1 MAVKN
6 LKGCGEHKNEWLISE
21 MSLFSMRP
29 TQAAPIDSPTP
40 TLNLSI
46 KNVHT
51 QVVSSQQKLNDKTI
65 RQSEVNKM

>member
-40 TLNLSI
+40 TINL
-46 KNVHT
+46 
-51 QVVSSQQKLNDKTI
+51 
-65 RQSEVNKM
+65 